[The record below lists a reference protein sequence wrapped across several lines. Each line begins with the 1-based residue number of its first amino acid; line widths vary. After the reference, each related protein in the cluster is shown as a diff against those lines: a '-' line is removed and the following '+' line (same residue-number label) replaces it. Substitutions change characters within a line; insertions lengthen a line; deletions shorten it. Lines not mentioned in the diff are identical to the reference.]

1 MGIPKFD
8 FSVKQGNSGTIENPA
23 GLVMTIQDDQ
33 GQPRDLS
40 GAEVVF
46 YGHWDNQTNMR
57 LTSALG
63 EISVSE
69 AEGRV
74 TVPFAVDAF
83 RSVSTR
89 KTVRYEV
96 ELRQGGEQRTVLQ
109 GLVKVIA
116 GLNDD

>member
-23 GLVMTIQDDQ
+23 GLVVTIQDDE

-46 YGHWDNQTNMR
+46 YGHWDNQTHMR

-63 EISVSE
+63 EINLSE
-69 AEGRV
+69 PEGRV

-83 RSVSTR
+83 RTVSTR
-89 KTVRYEV
+89 KTVRYEL
-96 ELRQGGEQRTVLQ
+96 ELRQAGEQRTVLE
-109 GLVKVIA
+109 GLVNVIE